1 MEINVELNIKRARRT
16 HSGLH
21 GHNGL
26 DPETSLQLFKT
37 YVLPILL
44 YGMEILLP
52 TKTHT
57 AKMDLFQKKILKQ
70 ILSLPKNAP
79 DCAVYILTGIW
90 PIELQIQYKTLI
102 FYNNICNLNDSS
114 LEKEIARRQLSIKN
128 NNSKSWF
135 MEIKKL
141 LLKYDLKDPIILLEN
156 PVNKEEWKR
165 TVNKPINFKW
175 KTQLLETKKLY
186 KIFNT

>member
-1 MEINVELNIKRARRT
+1 VNLDFVN
-16 HSGLH
+16 

-79 DCAVYILTGIW
+79 DCAVYILTGMW
-90 PIELQIQYKTLI
+90 PIELQIQYKALI
-102 FYNNICNLNDSS
+102 CYNNIYNLN
-114 LEKEIARRQLSIKN
+114 
-128 NNSKSWF
+128 F
-135 MEIKKL
+135 KKL
-141 LLKYDLKDPIILLEN
+141 
-156 PVNKEEWKR
+156 
-165 TVNKPINFKW
+165 
-175 KTQLLETKKLY
+175 
-186 KIFNT
+186 